1 VLRGFGV
8 PVSGAWATPENQ
20 VRLVRRAEELG
31 YRSVWTFQRLLV
43 PARPDARA
51 GAPVYRSVHDAIVTL
66 AYLAGQTSR
75 IRLGLAVANLP
86 FFSPALLAKQLATLD
101 TVSGGRLD
109 AGLGLGWM
117 REEFQAVGV
126 PMEGRGARAEEFVA
140 VLRALWGDEVVEFHG
155 RFYQIPPTRFDPK
168 PLQRPHPPLLL
179 GGNVGA
185 AWRRAGRLADGWVG
199 GSMADLTRLGTVVE
213 TVRRAAAG
221 AGRDPDALRF
231 VCRGVVRVRASRLQR
246 ASPGGDGPRRPL
258 SGSLDQIRGDLDG
271 IAAQG
276 VTELFFDLN
285 FDPEVGSPEVDPAAA
300 LRRAEEVLEAL
311 APG

>member
-1 VLRGFGV
+1 MLRGFGV
-8 PVSGAWATPENQ
+8 PVAGAWATPENQ

-51 GAPVYRSVHDAIVTL
+51 GAPVYRSVHDAIVSL

-86 FFSPALLAKQLATLD
+86 FFSPVLLAKQLATLD
-101 TVSGGRLD
+101 AVSGGRLD
-109 AGLGLGWM
+109 VGLGLGWM
-117 REEFQAVGV
+117 REEFEAVGV
-126 PMEGRGARAEEFVA
+126 PMEQRGARAEEFVA
-140 VLRALWGDEVVEFHG
+140 ALRALWTEEVVEFRG
-155 RFYQIPPTRFDPK
+155 RFYEIPPARFDPK
-168 PLQRPHPPLLL
+168 PVQRPHPPLLL
-179 GGNVGA
+179 GGNVVG

-199 GSMADLTRLGTVVE
+199 GSMADLTRLDAAIGA
-213 TVRRAAAG
+213 VRQGASE

-231 VCRGVVRVRASRLQR
+231 VCRGVVRVR
-246 ASPGGDGPRRPL
+246 PGGDGSRQPL
-258 SGSLDQIRGDLDG
+258 SGSLDEIRGDLDA

-276 VTELFFDLN
+276 VTEIFFDLN
-285 FDPEVGSPEVDPAAA
+285 FDPEIGSPDADPAVA
-300 LRRAEEVLEAL
+300 LRRAEEVLETL